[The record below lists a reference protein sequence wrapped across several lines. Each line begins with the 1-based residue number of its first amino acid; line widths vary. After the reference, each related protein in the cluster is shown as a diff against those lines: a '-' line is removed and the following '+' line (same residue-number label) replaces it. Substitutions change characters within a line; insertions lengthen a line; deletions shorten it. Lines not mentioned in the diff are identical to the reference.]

1 MNENEIL
8 NLAAKTIREGGVIL
22 HPTETVWGL
31 ACDATNKD
39 AVDKLSAIKKRE
51 PNKSYIIL
59 LKDDGQLT
67 RYVKEVP
74 EVCWD
79 LIDCAEKPIT
89 IIYPEGISLAPNV
102 CAEDG
107 SIAIRIPNEKSVK
120 DLLLKC
126 NKPLITTSANLS
138 GDPTPHHFDEIS
150 ESIKSHVDYI
160 VNLPS
165 ARMTGTPSSVIKVG
179 LNGDIN
185 IIRK

>member
-1 MNENEIL
+1 MNSNDIL

-31 ACDATNKD
+31 ACDASNEE
-39 AVDKLSAIKKRE
+39 AVKKLSSIKQRD
-51 PNKSYIIL
+51 PGKSYIVM
-59 LKDDGQLT
+59 LKDDGQLS

-79 LIDCAEKPIT
+79 LIDCADKPIT
-89 IIYPEGISLAPNV
+89 IIYPQGNNLANNV

-107 SIAIRIPNEKSVK
+107 SIAIRIPNDKGLR
-120 DLLLKC
+120 DLLIKC

-138 GDPTPHHFDEIS
+138 GQATPTHFDEIS
-150 ESIKSHVDYI
+150 NSIKSNVDYI

-165 ARMTGTPSSVIKVG
+165 AEMTGTPSSVIKVG